1 MGLFSR
7 RGGQQGSGPG
17 GSGAGQ
23 PAGRADIHIMTTG
36 EVAESTDAIARGGLP
51 LTASERL
58 GSERRT
64 TSTSTLSP
72 NEFLVLRAL
81 GVEPLAQVMGSS
93 VYQIGYQPLPYQ
105 MQAGMMM
112 GGGMIPSSVLQ
123 VQTDAVNRC
132 RELAIGR
139 LMEEAMAVGADA
151 VVAVNI
157 SSTALS
163 FGSSTVDTSIS
174 GTAIRYGEGSRP
186 KSKLN
191 QPALTN
197 LSGAEVI
204 QLLTNGFHPVG
215 LLASSVFYFAPLM
228 SVFGVGQMGGSIL
241 AGGAWGGNF
250 EVTSLSHAVRDS
262 QRIVQRDI
270 SRKAKEMGAAGVV
283 GAALTTT
290 ARPYGEER
298 VQAVY
303 YFSSIF
309 ATAIA
314 EGGAGKTPSP
324 PTMNLDLGV

>member
-7 RGGQQGSGPG
+7 RGGQSSDPTG
-17 GSGAGQ
+17 GGTGQ
-23 PAGRADIHIMTTG
+23 PAGRADIHIMTPG
-36 EVAESTDAIARGGLP
+36 EVEESTEAIARGGLP

-72 NEFLVLRAL
+72 NEFLVLRTL

-112 GGGMIPSSVLQ
+112 GAGIASSVLQ

-132 RELAIGR
+132 RELAISR

-151 VVAVNI
+151 VVAVDI

-163 FGSSTVDTSIS
+163 FGSNVVDTTIS
-174 GTAIRYGEGSRP
+174 GTAIRYGEGRKP

-228 SVFGVGQMGGSIL
+228 NVFGAGQMGGSIF
-241 AGGAWGGNF
+241 AGGTWGGNF

-314 EGGAGKTPSP
+314 EGGAGQTPSP